1 MKWIALVTLG
11 LPLLAALCFSA
22 FVRLAPVDPA
32 RWHVTLADQPTSI
45 KPNDATAYLTGGDLA
60 APTYAAAPDAVLA
73 RLEALALSEPR
84 TRLVAGSAGEG
95 RLTLMQ
101 RSALWGMP
109 DFITAEATATPDGTR
124 LQLWSRARFGFSD
137 FGTNRQRL
145 TRWIAALHRGQ

>member
-1 MKWIALVTLG
+1 MKWIALVTFG

-32 RWHVTLADQPTSI
+32 RWHVTLTDQPASI
-45 KPNDATAYLTGGDLA
+45 KPNDATAYATGGDLA
-60 APTYAAAPDAVLA
+60 APTFADPPEAILA

-84 TRLVAGSAGEG
+84 TRLVAGSAAEG

-109 DFITAEATATPDGTR
+109 DFITAEATRSPEGTR
-124 LQLWSRARFGFSD
+124 LAMWSRARFGFSD
-137 FGTNRQRL
+137 FGTNRARL
-145 TRWIAALHRGQ
+145 ERWITGLRG